1 MFGLDLAK
9 TMYIMSMGAMFI
21 AIAPL
26 IGYSIAT
33 YIKRKKPVN
42 DWVAAITDG
51 LFVLTYTVLLVSSI
65 IATNVGWVTITA
77 FVLIVPISA
86 YGFWKSCKSIAAKR
100 REQEETHKFLYAQAK
115 WLEDN
120 GHTIDPF
127 ETYSIVI
134 DRKYPGGYA
143 NFLTVYR
150 LRQVAA
156 TKQ

>member
-33 YIKRKKPVN
+33 YIKRREPAN

-51 LFVLTYTVLLVSSI
+51 LFVITYTVLLISSI
-65 IATNVGWVTITA
+65 IATNVGWITITA
-77 FVLIVPISA
+77 FVLVVPVSA
-86 YGFWKSCKSIAAKR
+86 YGFWKSCKSIAAQR
-100 REQEETHKFLYAQAK
+100 REQAAAHDFLYAQAK

-120 GHTIDPF
+120 GYMVDPF
-127 ETYSIVI
+127 ETCSIAI
-134 DRKYPGGYA
+134 DRMYPGGYA

-150 LRQVAA
+150 LRQVAE